1 MYAIFY
7 MSKTNTNPNRL
18 FFGCPFFKVKQS
30 YCKFFVWVDDHI
42 GRIGCM
48 EPTKELG
55 NNQSL
60 NVEEHFG
67 KIELENKMA
76 DLEQRII
83 YLENRKS
90 SNFWVIVLSLIVV
103 VVGLCLFRV

>member
-1 MYAIFY
+1 
-7 MSKTNTNPNRL
+7 
-18 FFGCPFFKVKQS
+18 
-30 YCKFFVWVDDHI
+30 
-42 GRIGCM
+42 M

-67 KIELENKMA
+67 NIELENRMT

-83 YLENRKS
+83 YLEKKKS
-90 SNFWVIVLSLIVV
+90 NNFWVIVLGLIVV